1 MIKLLLIDEDAIFRL
16 GLRTGLADI
25 PDLQLVAEA
34 ASASEVWELLEN
46 PFLAASL
53 DLVVLDWKLGEIVDR
68 PSEPL
73 YLQIQARYPEVPL
86 FLLTSEV
93 NSAALD
99 SARQAGVRG
108 YCRKGTSLERLAV
121 AFREVANDRIYWQT
135 FPTVQNP
142 RLTSAIPLEEG
153 REQRRY
159 PQWLTNWK
167 IEGLSYI
174 GDDLKRIDR
183 QLQHPQLSSVDRL
196 ILSGRQRELRV
207 ARWVVRQIASTEN
220 RSRPQPSQTRS
231 LGAIDPRPHLPPT
244 VSPVVVR
251 STDLL
256 SDDGHTLQA
265 VLLDNTLAKLQSNL
279 VNLSE
284 ETLEIDIFR
293 SEKKRELLYTI
304 LREVENTLAQLRFAE
319 LQAPQLAEK
328 RLEILEDLWR
338 ASTETF
344 FGKYYTLPVAGQQ
357 LEVASIL
364 LQDADIV
371 RESMLAKIPAV
382 EDLLAHLLYQTPL
395 VVDNISCPAG
405 SLEGM
410 RRAEYLLH
418 NLIIR
423 VANAVVQPLLENF
436 ADVETVKQN
445 FYDRCLLSTREIERF
460 RNDLSWK
467 YRFQQYIGEPKA
479 IYESCYWLLIF
490 DDLGI
495 KKISIYASRRQELE
509 TLSGVGQTVTLILE
523 GRDAIAPRVRSAVT
537 FIGSSLVYV
546 LTQIIGRGLGL
557 IARGILDSIASVTQP
572 NSSKSVKFKL
582 PNSHRTVQIDESEPR
597 ERR

>member
-25 PDLQLVAEA
+25 PDVQLVAEA
-34 ASASEVWELLEN
+34 ASKAEVWELLEN
-46 PFLAASL
+46 PFLVASL

-73 YLQIQARYPEVPL
+73 YLQIQARYPEFPL

-93 NSAALD
+93 NSEALD

-108 YCRKGTSLERLAV
+108 YCRKGTSLERLV
-121 AFREVANDRIYWQT
+121 LAFREVANGRIYWQT

-142 RLTSAIPLEEG
+142 KLTSATPIEEG
-153 REQRRY
+153 RAKHRY
-159 PQWLTNWK
+159 SQWLKNWK
-167 IEGLSYI
+167 TAGLSYI
-174 GDDLKRIDR
+174 GDDLERIDR

-207 ARWVVRQIASTEN
+207 ARWVVQQIASTAD
-220 RSRPQPSQTRS
+220 RWRPRPSQPPS
-231 LGAIDPRPHLPPT
+231 LEAIDPRPNLPPT

-256 SDDGHTLQA
+256 SGDGQTLQA

-293 SEKKRELLYTI
+293 SDKKRELLYTV

-319 LQAPQLAEK
+319 IQAPQLAEK
-328 RLEILEDLWR
+328 CLEILEDLWR

-344 FGKYYTLPVAGQQ
+344 FGKYYTLPVEGQQ
-357 LEVASIL
+357 LEVVSIL

-382 EDLLAHLLYQTPL
+382 EDLLAHFLYKTPL

-423 VANAVVQPLLENF
+423 IANAVVQPLLEHF

-467 YRFQQYIGEPKA
+467 YRFQKYIGEPKA
-479 IYESCYWLLIF
+479 IYESCYWLLVF
-490 DDLGI
+490 DDRGI

-509 TLSGVGQTVTLILE
+509 ALSGIGQTVTLVLE

-557 IARGILDSIASVTQP
+557 IARGILDSIANATQP
-572 NSSKSVKFKL
+572 NSAKSIKFKL